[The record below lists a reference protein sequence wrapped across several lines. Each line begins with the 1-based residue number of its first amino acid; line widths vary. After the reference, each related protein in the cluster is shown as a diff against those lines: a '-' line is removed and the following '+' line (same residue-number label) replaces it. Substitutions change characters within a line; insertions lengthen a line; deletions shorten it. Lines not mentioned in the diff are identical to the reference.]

1 MQSCTIVLFEKGNQN
16 MSVKIKIFYEN
27 DRELEEIKK
36 SLQNKIEQ
44 CKIPKNQTG
53 KFKKAYIKINEK

>member
-1 MQSCTIVLFEKGNQN
+1 

-53 KFKKAYIKINEK
+53 KFKKAYMKINEK

>member
-1 MQSCTIVLFEKGNQN
+1 

-36 SLQNKIEQ
+36 SLQNKIDNVKSLRIKQE
-44 CKIPKNQTG
+44 NS
-53 KFKKAYIKINEK
+53 KKLI

>member
-1 MQSCTIVLFEKGNQN
+1 

-44 CKIPKNQTG
+44 CKIPKNQT
-53 KFKKAYIKINEK
+53 KKIKKAYIKINEK

>member
-1 MQSCTIVLFEKGNQN
+1 

-53 KFKKAYIKINEK
+53 KFKKAYIKINATSIIERTETKFN